1 MEELNESKYEFWVWG
16 SDPPNGGLPQ
26 ILPMHCRGGRT
37 LPRGDESASLAA
49 NVMKIIDVE

>member
-1 MEELNESKYEFWVWG
+1 MDRNTNFG
-16 SDPPNGGLPQ
+16 FGGLTPQMGACPQ
-26 ILPMHCRGGRT
+26 ILPMLCRGGRT